1 MKQLLA
7 GVVILFVVGIG
18 SFLYRNTVER
28 PGITVTQPACTM
40 EAKICPDGTSVGRT
54 GPTCEFAPC
63 PSPNIE
69 IPDSGTSFAIPAGY
83 TADENAYGA
92 DARLLAAF
100 VKPSLSGNP
109 QHTIMMY
116 RFLVPE
122 GKTANDVI
130 LENTRYQPADIQAKD
145 FSQFR
150 DVLVNG
156 KTFRETTIERFE
168 ALVHSSYYLVR
179 ERDVLRFDITE
190 HDVTAWM
197 EPTLSIRELPEHA
210 ALLNLLRTLQTTP

>member
-7 GVVILFVVGIG
+7 GVVILFVVGFG

-28 PGITVTQPACTM
+28 PGIIAAQSECTL

-54 GPTCEFAPC
+54 GPSCEFAVC
-63 PSPNIE
+63 AFPNIE
-69 IPDSGTSFAIPAGY
+69 IVDAGVSFAIPAGY
-83 TADENAYGA
+83 ATDGNTYAA
-92 DARLLAAF
+92 DAIFLAVF
-100 VKPSLSGNP
+100 EKSSLSVNP
-109 QHTIMMY
+109 KHTIIVY
-116 RFLVPE
+116 HYEIPE

-130 LENTRYQPADIQAKD
+130 LENTRYQPADIQAED

-150 DVLVNG
+150 DLSVNG

-179 ERDVLRFDITE
+179 ESDVLRFDVTE
-190 HDVTAWM
+190 HDVAGWM
-197 EPTLSIRELPEHA
+197 EPGLSIRDLPEHT
-210 ALLNLLRTLQTTP
+210 ALLALLRSLQTTP